1 MTFAHVSYLSYSQSS
16 DLSADRLLYMRARC
30 PSRRNL
36 ALKIAELRF
45 SQEER
50 LTSNCSG
57 TRGKTAL
64 DRQELEQIRTD
75 VFRYCSLVGKENF
88 EDAWRDCRRAID
100 EWGRLLNYRRKN
112 LADTTNTPILEQ

>member
-1 MTFAHVSYLSYSQSS
+1 
-16 DLSADRLLYMRARC
+16 MRARC

-45 SQEER
+45 SREER

-64 DRQELEQIRTD
+64 DRVKLEQIRTD
-75 VFRYCSLVGKENF
+75 VFRYWPLEGKENF

-100 EWGRLLNYRRKN
+100 EGGRLLNYKRKN
-112 LADTTNTPILEQ
+112 LADTTNIPIPEQ